1 MRSGKKFRVSAQEVH
16 SHASEWVSGQLG
28 LKDHGPKCTTSVLLN
43 ILFVAAARMCSVLAA
58 CRDLANAPSDQAV
71 RDALFATL
79 PAIGTLEKRLNE
91 ALCYQIPKR
100 LMRKARVC
108 AMDLTLIPYHGEP
121 EKYAKELYHSA
132 PKSGTTKFHAYA
144 TAYVTHDGFRYTLAL
159 TRVTKGEKLTK
170 VIERLLNRVRDRG
183 IKVKLLLLDRG
194 FYAVDV
200 MSYLKRTG
208 ISFLMPVVMR
218 GRKPSAKHK
227 AGTGLRP
234 FLKKSSG
241 WYAYVVGGKNK
252 KHEAVRIC
260 VFAKYYRDKKRGKK
274 RLKRLIYAAWG
285 YRGNPS
291 DTRELYRRRFGIE
304 TSYRQ
309 MNQARIRT
317 CTRSPLLR
325 LLYFG
330 LALVLRNV
338 WVWLH
343 YTIFADTRGEHP
355 VLRLELLRFR
365 RMLHWIESI
374 VERLLHNG
382 ETYYVEWQLL

>member
-16 SHASEWVSGQLG
+16 SHAEKWVGDKLG
-28 LKDHGPKCTTSVLLN
+28 LKDHGPKCTKSVLVN
-43 ILFVAAARMCSVLAA
+43 ILFVAAARMCSVFAA

-71 RDALFATL
+71 RDALFAGL
-79 PAIGTLEKRLNE
+79 PAIRVLEKRLND

-100 LMRKARVC
+100 LMRKARVS
-108 AMDLTLIPYHGEP
+108 AMDLTLIPFHGEP
-121 EKYAKELYHSA
+121 EKYANELYHSA

-144 TAYVTHDGFRYTLAL
+144 TAYVTHDGFRYTLAV
-159 TRVTKGEKLTK
+159 TRVTKGEKMAK
-170 VIERLLNRVRDRG
+170 VIERLLARVRDRG

-194 FYAVDV
+194 FYSVEV
-200 MSYLKRTG
+200 MGYLKQAG
-208 ISFLMPVVMR
+208 VPFLMPVVMR
-218 GRKPSAKHK
+218 GRKASAKHK

-234 FLKKSSG
+234 FLKKASG
-241 WYAYVVGGKNK
+241 WYSYVVTGKK
-252 KHEAVRIC
+252 KKEEAVRIC
-260 VFAKYYRDKKRGKK
+260 VSAKYRRDKKQGKK

-291 DTRELYRRRFGIE
+291 YTRDLYRRRFGIE

-325 LLYFG
+325 LLFFAI
-330 LALVLRNV
+330 ALILRNV

-343 YTIFADTRGEHP
+343 YTIFADKRGEQP

-374 VERLLHNG
+374 VEKLLHNG
-382 ETYYVEWQLL
+382 EMYYVEWQVL